1 MKERGLLLTD
11 IMALRAWEGYK
22 TQTRHPVKGK
32 ALEIINETHALKSFL
47 GPTVFRKRLD
57 DVIMCCPWGIP
68 GDRIYV
74 REAMAIL
81 GKIQQIIYRSNI
93 DGYPYIE
100 KKIKWTPN
108 IHMFKKHAR
117 TWADV
122 TYTGIQHVQ
131 DITDEDCIAEG
142 IMSRVHQ
149 LGMMEYGGVRQ
160 NKDGSFVWL
169 GSPRDAFRDL
179 WNSIYGD
186 WDKNPVVWVNHFK
199 KI

>member
-22 TQTRHPVKGK
+22 TQTRHPVKWK
-32 ALEIINETHALKSFL
+32 ALEIINETHALKAFL
-47 GPTVFRKRLD
+47 GSTVFRKRLD

-74 REAMAIL
+74 RETTGVWINNNLRKVTVYRAD
-81 GKIQQIIYRSNI
+81 GKH
-93 DGYPYIE
+93 DL
-100 KKIKWTPN
+100 KWTPC
-108 IHMFKKHAR
+108 IHMRKERAR
-117 TWADV
+117 TWAEI
-122 TYTGIQHVQ
+122 TYTGVQHIQ

-142 IMSRVHQ
+142 IMSRAHP

-169 GSPRDAFRDL
+169 GSPRAAFQDL
-179 WNSIYGD
+179 WDSIYGD
-186 WDKNPVVWVNHFK
+186 WDENPVVWVNRFK